1 MKVNVFNLIILDE
14 SGSMESIKKAAVEG
28 LNETI
33 QAIQSAQKKHE
44 DLQTHFVTLVSFNSD
59 GIRTLIDN
67 RPIEQIKLI
76 NPGDYVPNACTP
88 LYDAMGI
95 SLSKLRSQLNQ
106 EEENQVLVTIITDG
120 LENASKEFKGKMIKN
135 MVEELKQL
143 GWTFVYI
150 GTNQDVD
157 AVADSLSIENKMN
170 YKFSDTGFR
179 VMGKINLSAMENYYD
194 KVSEKKRGKDVDL
207 QADYFDE

>member
-14 SGSMESIKKAAVEG
+14 SGSMDSMKRAAVEG

-67 RPIEQIKLI
+67 RPAEQVKLI
-76 NPGDYVPNACTP
+76 NPRDYVPNACTP

-95 SLSKLRSQLNQ
+95 SLLKLRNQLKQ
-106 EEENQVLVTIITDG
+106 EEENQALVTIITDG
-120 LENASKEFKGKMIKN
+120 MENASKEYTGKIIKD
-135 MVEELKQL
+135 MVQELKRL

-157 AVADSLSIENKMN
+157 AVADSLSIENRMN
-170 YKFSDTGFR
+170 YEYSQRGFQRMNRTDSDSR
-179 VMGKINLSAMENYYD
+179 DRYYEKLSR
-194 KVSEKKRGKDVDL
+194 KKKGEDVDL
-207 QADYFDE
+207 QSGYFDV